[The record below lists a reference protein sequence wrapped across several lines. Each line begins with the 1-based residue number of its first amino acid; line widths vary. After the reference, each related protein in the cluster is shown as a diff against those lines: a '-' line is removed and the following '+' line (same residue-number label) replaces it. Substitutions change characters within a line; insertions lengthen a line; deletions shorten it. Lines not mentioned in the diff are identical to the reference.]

1 MLKRMSLRGKK
12 KRDGK
17 TTSRTERGDEQCR
30 VDVERPSGHLP
41 TLFRRKSSKFFS
53 SFIDA
58 VKSSSTSPET
68 PPTPSRVSLSAKHYA
83 SSLPQELILL
93 IIRYATLPCPHSPFF
108 SYLSSSTSSRIPVS
122 FLTFPDHLHHLPSY
136 QTSLS
141 YKASLALVCRAWTPS
156 ALEVLYHSIWIFR
169 AKLARKLAQSL
180 LDSQSQAGSYIRALH
195 IETSVMERA
204 HPADMAVIVGC
215 AKGLEVYQDVRS
227 IRRAGMR
234 FLVLDA
240 PPITATSSSSSSL
253 PPRGL
258 LDGDKGTEDMLSLL
272 PPTLRRLS
280 WTNYEHDERDY
291 KHGIRFYNAVVGPQ
305 LERAAAGLEFL
316 ELSLSAGP
324 GPISH
329 MLTELNLGLT
339 STTISTTCPLSTIP
353 YTSTSSPPLLLP
365 ALLSLK
371 VTLDNATFSVLSTW
385 AMPALQN
392 LSVLSADF
400 SYTGEGFAAFFEV
413 HGDKLRQLEL
423 GHSTGAI
430 EDFWLTA
437 PRTASSVPPLSTGGG
452 GIGQFPLAEWCP
464 NLEEFI
470 CSADAEWNWQSP
482 DWIAPHVLLPTHPG
496 LKFIGVRDMEKRIRD
511 DLEAAEGRRLW
522 DDGEEQEQQEEDPLF
537 MLLQQFGSLLRSEA
551 FPSLLYV
558 RDMSG
563 VSGFMRRV
571 GRVPAMASSSLLSM
585 DSDAPSTHQLS
596 TSASTSSMSIWRP
609 TNFLPRTRPTSS
621 SSSSKAKKA
630 ERMRL
635 MKEERD
641 GRRVLK
647 FWKNVLERCKER
659 GVWLEDWEGVSV
671 TLGDLRRAEGGAAV

>member
-12 KRDGK
+12 KRDEK
-17 TTSRTERGDEQCR
+17 TTSRRESGDEQCR
-30 VDVERPSGHLP
+30 VDVERPSYHLP
-41 TLFRRKSSKFFS
+41 RLFRRKSSKFFS
-53 SFIDA
+53 SLVDA
-58 VKSSSTSPET
+58 VKSSSTSPEIS
-68 PPTPSRVSLSAKHYA
+68 PTPSRVSLNAKQYA

-93 IIRYATLPCPHSPFF
+93 IIRYATLPSPHTPFF
-108 SYLSSSTSSRIPVS
+108 SYLSSSTSSRTPVS

-136 QTSLS
+136 QTALS

-169 AKLARKLAQSL
+169 AKLAKKLAQSL
-180 LDSQSQAGSYIRALH
+180 LDSQNQGGSYIRALH
-195 IETSVMERA
+195 VETSVMERV
-204 HPADMAVIVGC
+204 HPVDMAVIVGC
-215 AKGLEVYQDVRS
+215 AKGLEVYEDVKS

-234 FLVLDA
+234 FLVVDA
-240 PPITATSSSSSSL
+240 APITATSSSSL
-253 PPRGL
+253 PPPGL
-258 LDGDKGTEDMLSLL
+258 LDEDKGAEDILSLL

-291 KHGIRFYNAVVGPQ
+291 EHGIRFYTAVVGPQ

-324 GPISH
+324 GGPISH
-329 MLTELNLGLT
+329 MLTELSLGLT
-339 STTISTTCPLSTIP
+339 STTISTTCPFPTIP
-353 YTSTSSPPLLLP
+353 YTSSSSPPLLLP

-437 PRTASSVPPLSTGGG
+437 PRTAGAPLLPTG

-511 DLEAAEGRRLW
+511 DLDAAEGRRLW
-522 DDGEEQEQQEEDPLF
+522 DEEGGEDDPLF

-571 GRVPAMASSSLLSM
+571 GRVPVVLSSSSLLA
-585 DSDAPSTHQLS
+585 SDFPA
-596 TSASTSSMSIWRP
+596 TSSMQHSALPSTSWRP
-609 TNFLPRTRPTSS
+609 TLPLSRTRPT

-647 FWKNVLERCKER
+647 FWKNVLERCRER

-671 TLGDLRRAEGGAAV
+671 TFGDLRRAEGGGVWGV

>member
-1 MLKRMSLRGKK
+1 M
-12 KRDGK
+12 
-17 TTSRTERGDEQCR
+17 
-30 VDVERPSGHLP
+30 
-41 TLFRRKSSKFFS
+41 
-53 SFIDA
+53 
-58 VKSSSTSPET
+58 
-68 PPTPSRVSLSAKHYA
+68 
-83 SSLPQELILL
+83 
-93 IIRYATLPCPHSPFF
+93 
-108 SYLSSSTSSRIPVS
+108 
-122 FLTFPDHLHHLPSY
+122 
-136 QTSLS
+136 
-141 YKASLALVCRAWTPS
+141 
-156 ALEVLYHSIWIFR
+156 LYHSIWIFR
-169 AKLARKLAQSL
+169 AKLAKKLAQSL
-180 LDSQSQAGSYIRALH
+180 LDSQSQGGSYIRALH
-195 IETSVMERA
+195 VETSVMERV
-204 HPADMAVIVGC
+204 HPVDMAVIVGS
-215 AKGLEVYQDVRS
+215 AKGLEVYEDVRS
-227 IRRAGMR
+227 IRRPAMG
-234 FLVLDA
+234 FFVLDA
-240 PPITATSSSSSSL
+240 APITATSSSSSL
-253 PPRGL
+253 PPPCL
-258 LDGDKGTEDMLSLL
+258 VDEDKGTEDILSLL

-291 KHGIRFYNAVVGPQ
+291 EYGIQFYTAVVGPQ
-305 LERAAAGLEFL
+305 LERTAAGLEFL

-329 MLTELNLGLT
+329 MLTELSLGLT
-339 STTISTTCPLSTIP
+339 STTISTTCPLPTIP
-353 YTSTSSPPLLLP
+353 YTSSSPPLLLP

-437 PRTASSVPPLSTGGG
+437 APRTAAAGAPLLPTSGG

-511 DLEAAEGRRLW
+511 DLDAAEGRRLW
-522 DDGEEQEQQEEDPLF
+522 EEEGEEEEGEEEDPLF
-537 MLLQQFGSLLRSEA
+537 MLLQQFGSLLRMEA

-563 VSGFMRRV
+563 VSGYMRRM
-571 GRVPAMASSSLLSM
+571 GRVPMGSSSSLVLTSTH
-585 DSDAPSTHQLS
+585 SDACLT
-596 TSASTSSMSIWRP
+596 TSSMRHSTSTSTSWRP
-609 TNFLPRTRPTSS
+609 TLSRTRPTSS
-621 SSSSKAKKA
+621 TSSKAKKA

-635 MKEERD
+635 MREERD

-647 FWKNVLERCKER
+647 FWKNVLERCRER

-671 TLGDLRRAEGGAAV
+671 TFGDLRRAGGGGGGGV

>member
-1 MLKRMSLRGKK
+1 
-12 KRDGK
+12 
-17 TTSRTERGDEQCR
+17 
-30 VDVERPSGHLP
+30 
-41 TLFRRKSSKFFS
+41 
-53 SFIDA
+53 
-58 VKSSSTSPET
+58 
-68 PPTPSRVSLSAKHYA
+68 
-83 SSLPQELILL
+83 
-93 IIRYATLPCPHSPFF
+93 
-108 SYLSSSTSSRIPVS
+108 
-122 FLTFPDHLHHLPSY
+122 
-136 QTSLS
+136 
-141 YKASLALVCRAWTPS
+141 
-156 ALEVLYHSIWIFR
+156 
-169 AKLARKLAQSL
+169 
-180 LDSQSQAGSYIRALH
+180 
-195 IETSVMERA
+195 MERV

-215 AKGLEVYQDVRS
+215 AKGLEVYEDVRS
-227 IRRAGMR
+227 ISRAGMG
-234 FLVLDA
+234 FFVLDA
-240 PPITATSSSSSSL
+240 APITATSSSSSL
-253 PPRGL
+253 PPPGL
-258 LDGDKGTEDMLSLL
+258 QDGDTGTEDMLSLL

-291 KHGIRFYNAVVGPQ
+291 EHGIRFYTAVVGPQ

-329 MLTELNLGLT
+329 MLTELSLGLT
-339 STTISTTCPLSTIP
+339 STTTSTTCPFPTIP
-353 YTSTSSPPLLLP
+353 YSSSSPPLLLP

-437 PRTASSVPPLSTGGG
+437 PRTAGPAPLLPVGGGGG

-482 DWIAPHVLLPTHPG
+482 DWIAPHVLLPAHPG

-511 DLEAAEGRRLW
+511 DLDAAEGRRLW
-522 DDGEEQEQQEEDPLF
+522 EGDEEGDEEDPLF

-551 FPSLLYV
+551 FPALLYV

-563 VSGFMRRV
+563 VSGHMRRA
-571 GRVPAMASSSLLSM
+571 GRVPLVSSSSLLSSM
-585 DSDAPSTHQLS
+585 DSEACATTSSTHR
-596 TSASTSSMSIWRP
+596 STSSWRP
-609 TNFLPRTRPTSS
+609 TLLPVARTRPAS

-647 FWKNVLERCKER
+647 FWKNVLERCRER
-659 GVWLEDWEGVSV
+659 GVWLEDWEGFSV
-671 TLGDLRRAEGGAAV
+671 TFGDLRRAEGGGV

>member
-1 MLKRMSLRGKK
+1 M
-12 KRDGK
+12 
-17 TTSRTERGDEQCR
+17 
-30 VDVERPSGHLP
+30 
-41 TLFRRKSSKFFS
+41 
-53 SFIDA
+53 
-58 VKSSSTSPET
+58 
-68 PPTPSRVSLSAKHYA
+68 
-83 SSLPQELILL
+83 
-93 IIRYATLPCPHSPFF
+93 
-108 SYLSSSTSSRIPVS
+108 S
-122 FLTFPDHLHHLPSY
+122 FLTFPDHLHQLPSY
-136 QTSLS
+136 QTALS

-169 AKLARKLAQSL
+169 AKVAKKLAQSL
-180 LDSQSQAGSYIRALH
+180 LDSQSQGGSYIRALH
-195 IETSVMERA
+195 VETSVMERV
-204 HPADMAVIVGC
+204 HPADMAIIVGC
-215 AKGLEVYQDVRS
+215 AKGLEVYKDVRS
-227 IRRAGMR
+227 IRRAGMG
-234 FLVLDA
+234 FFVLDA
-240 PPITATSSSSSSL
+240 ASITATSSSSSL
-253 PPRGL
+253 PSPGL

-272 PPTLRRLS
+272 PSTLRRLS

-291 KHGIRFYNAVVGPQ
+291 EHGVRFYTAVVGPQ

-329 MLTELNLGLT
+329 MLTELSLGLT
-339 STTISTTCPLSTIP
+339 STTTSTTCPLPTIP
-353 YTSTSSPPLLLP
+353 YTSSPPLLLP
-365 ALLSLK
+365 SLLSLK
-371 VTLDNATFSVLSTW
+371 ATLDNATFSVLSTW
-385 AMPALQN
+385 DMPALQN

-437 PRTASSVPPLSTGGG
+437 PRTAGAPLLPTGGGSGGG

-511 DLEAAEGRRLW
+511 DLDAAEGRRLW
-522 DDGEEQEQQEEDPLF
+522 DGDGEEDPLF

-563 VSGFMRRV
+563 VSGYMRRV
-571 GRVPAMASSSLLSM
+571 GRVPASSSSLLSSTY
-585 DSDAPSTHQLS
+585 SDAPATSSSHHLS
-596 TSASTSSMSIWRP
+596 TSASSSTLWR
-609 TNFLPRTRPTSS
+609 LPLTRTRPTS

-671 TLGDLRRAEGGAAV
+671 TLGDLKRAEGGGV

>member
-1 MLKRMSLRGKK
+1 M
-12 KRDGK
+12 
-17 TTSRTERGDEQCR
+17 
-30 VDVERPSGHLP
+30 
-41 TLFRRKSSKFFS
+41 
-53 SFIDA
+53 
-58 VKSSSTSPET
+58 
-68 PPTPSRVSLSAKHYA
+68 
-83 SSLPQELILL
+83 
-93 IIRYATLPCPHSPFF
+93 
-108 SYLSSSTSSRIPVS
+108 
-122 FLTFPDHLHHLPSY
+122 
-136 QTSLS
+136 
-141 YKASLALVCRAWTPS
+141 
-156 ALEVLYHSIWIFR
+156 LYHSIWIFR
-169 AKLARKLAQSL
+169 AKVAKKLAQSL
-180 LDSQSQAGSYIRALH
+180 LDSQSHGGSYIRALH
-195 IETSVMERA
+195 VETSVMERV

-215 AKGLEVYQDVRS
+215 AKGLEVYKDVRS
-227 IRRAGMR
+227 IRRAGMG
-234 FLVLDA
+234 FFVLDA
-240 PPITATSSSSSSL
+240 APITATSSSSSL
-253 PPRGL
+253 PPPGF

-272 PPTLRRLS
+272 PSTLRRLS

-291 KHGIRFYNAVVGPQ
+291 EHGVRFYTAVVGPQ

-329 MLTELNLGLT
+329 MLTELSLGLT
-339 STTISTTCPLSTIP
+339 STTTSTTCPLPTIP
-353 YTSTSSPPLLLP
+353 YTSSPPLLLP
-365 ALLSLK
+365 SLLSLK
-371 VTLDNATFSVLSTW
+371 ATLDNATFSVLSTW
-385 AMPALQN
+385 DMPALQN

-437 PRTASSVPPLSTGGG
+437 PRTAGAPLLPTGGGSGGG

-522 DDGEEQEQQEEDPLF
+522 DEEGEEDPLF

-563 VSGFMRRV
+563 VSGYMRRV
-571 GRVPAMASSSLLSM
+571 GRVPASSSSLLSSTY
-585 DSDAPSTHQLS
+585 SDARLATSSSHHLS
-596 TSASTSSMSIWRP
+596 TSASTSTLWRLPLTRPRP
-609 TNFLPRTRPTSS
+609 TS

-671 TLGDLRRAEGGAAV
+671 TAGDLRRAEGGGV